1 MKITTPNG
9 TIIELTPEEAEALFP
24 ELIRET
30 RRQLA
35 GLAGGEG
42 GAADPPPT
50 AERLVRRVLRRR
62 HHIPPAQRA
71 LFRALYDAGDEGL
84 EFVALARAI
93 GRSPE
98 ELSGVLGGLGRRI
111 NATRGIET
119 LPEPPGVTLFFEQ
132 KASAPPGG
140 GWGWAMR
147 PELRAALEDLDL
159 LRGDEADKPGGDGG
173 RAGGRPGPQGGA
185 PGHGRGR
192 PAI

>member
-24 ELIRET
+24 DLIGET

-35 GLAGGEG
+35 GLAGDGPRPAGE
-42 GAADPPPT
+42 PLTTP
-50 AERLVRRVLRRR
+50 RLIRRVLRR
-62 HHIPPAQRA
+62 HHVPPGQRA
-71 LFRALYDAGDEGL
+71 LYRALHDAGDDGL
-84 EFVALARAI
+84 AFAALAAAA

-119 LPEPPGVTLFFEQ
+119 LPEPPGVSLFFEQ
-132 KASAPPGG
+132 KASAPPDG

-147 PELRAALEDLDL
+147 PELRAALDELGVLDGA
-159 LRGDEADKPGGDGG
+159 RPEKNAAD
-173 RAGGRPGPQGGA
+173 AG
-185 PGHGRGR
+185 
-192 PAI
+192 